1 MYTTLTL
8 SQRALRKLNAYA
20 TKHNITQN
28 DAIRTLLSRTTLQ
41 FSEVVVCNKHK
52 DQSISLK
59 IPRKLQTFLKSI
71 GVPLDARFEGSVTN
85 ILEHVLHRG
94 EPQHDTET
102 YETIEH

>member
-8 SQRALRKLNAYA
+8 SQRALRNLNAYA

-28 DAIRTLLSRTTLQ
+28 DAIRALLSRTTLQ
-41 FSEVVVCNKHK
+41 FSEVVVCNIRK

-59 IPRKLQTFLKSI
+59 IPRKLQDSLKRI
-71 GVPLDARFEGSVTN
+71 GVPLDARFEDSVTN

-94 EPQHDTET
+94 EPQRDTET